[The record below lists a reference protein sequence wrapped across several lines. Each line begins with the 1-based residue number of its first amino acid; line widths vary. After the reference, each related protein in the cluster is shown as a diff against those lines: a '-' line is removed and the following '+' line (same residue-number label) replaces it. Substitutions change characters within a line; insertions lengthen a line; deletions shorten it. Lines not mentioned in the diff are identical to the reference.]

1 MHILRGCPIYLVDG
15 RRYHLQPGSIHF
27 AKPGA
32 HEEYLWDHQSST
44 LHSYIHFNFDCL
56 PDDIPPLAKW
66 PQIHEQ
72 AAAVLRYTMEQIVA
86 QLVQGRGQP
95 TALSPAFCRLFEVFV
110 SLYNQHIDTRIQLE
124 SELPSAIQKSL
135 FAMRESIDHAQT
147 GMIDLQSLA
156 QQAAV
161 SPGHLCKVFQRH
173 LGRSPMQVYWLLQLQ
188 FSLSLLI
195 RSGLSIQEIAWR
207 CDFSDPSTLA
217 SLRKSSESRRREY
230 ERSWLQGSPRQKSHC
245 RNKSILRVHGMLRSA
260 GLFYHRNSAM
270 RYNVWSN
277 DVLVSGLKY
286 PYGIKMSPSW
296 GRFFSQDLIA

>member
-1 MHILRGCPIYLVDG
+1 MGESLHYIDKIIIVVIQYIYGGIVQYRVAESLKPRVLNDYLFVHILRGYPIYLVDG

-32 HEEYLWDHQSST
+32 YEEYLWDHQSST
-44 LHSYIHFNFDCL
+44 LHSYIHFNFDGL
-56 PDDIPPLAKW
+56 PDDIPPVEKW

-72 AAAVLRYTMEQIVA
+72 AAPVLRYTMEQIVA

-147 GMIDLQSLA
+147 GMIDLRALA

-161 SPGHLCKVFQRH
+161 TPGHLCKVFQRH

-207 CDFSDPSTLA
+207 CDFSDPLYYSRYFKKKLGKSPSRVRKELA
-217 SLRKSSESRRREY
+217 AGVPPPEVPLPQQINPA
-230 ERSWLQGSPRQKSHC
+230 RSW
-245 RNKSILRVHGMLRSA
+245 
-260 GLFYHRNSAM
+260 NS
-270 RYNVWSN
+270 
-277 DVLVSGLKY
+277 
-286 PYGIKMSPSW
+286 
-296 GRFFSQDLIA
+296 

>member
-1 MHILRGCPIYLVDG
+1 MGESLHYIDKIIIVVIQYIYGSIVQYRAAESLKPRVLNDYLFVHILRGYPIYLVDG

-44 LHSYIHFNFDCL
+44 LHSYFHFNFDCL
-56 PDDIPPLAKW
+56 PDDIPPVGKW

-72 AAAVLRYTMEQIVA
+72 AAPVLRYTMEQIVA

-161 SPGHLCKVFQRH
+161 TPGHLCKVFQRH

-207 CDFSDPSTLA
+207 CDFSDPLYYSRYFKKKLGKSPSRVRKELA
-217 SLRKSSESRRREY
+217 AGVPPPDVPLPQQINPA
-230 ERSWLQGSPRQKSHC
+230 RSW
-245 RNKSILRVHGMLRSA
+245 
-260 GLFYHRNSAM
+260 NS
-270 RYNVWSN
+270 
-277 DVLVSGLKY
+277 
-286 PYGIKMSPSW
+286 
-296 GRFFSQDLIA
+296 